1 MVASDSDAVQEH
13 TAIAAAAAA
22 ASAVTEPAKMNVWEA
37 RKKEQE
43 SRASSAGNLAVGKVV
58 TPDNVIRLS
67 PIV

>member
-13 TAIAAAAAA
+13 TAAAAAAA